1 MYPPLPGLAFD
12 FCVSACNPKEETVLK
27 DTTSSKYQ
35 VGQVWSYHTRPGEEK
50 SRLLILKV
58 EEAEN
63 KEARVLVH
71 VYVGDI
77 SVTMVPAIP
86 HMVFSEDAIDNSV
99 IELLGHTSSL
109 PAFRLHYDTWRK
121 NFVKSHIGVFDL
133 TVAEVIDV
141 IEITTKMGT
150 FHLP

>member
-1 MYPPLPGLAFD
+1 M
-12 FCVSACNPKEETVLK
+12 LK

-58 EEAEN
+58 EEIEN

-71 VYVGDI
+71 VYVGNV
-77 SVTMVPAIP
+77 SVRSMVPAVP

-109 PAFRLHYDTWRK
+109 PDFRLLYDTWRK
-121 NFVKSHIGVFDL
+121 NFDKSHIGVLDL
-133 TVAEVIDV
+133 TVAEAIDV
-141 IEITTKMGT
+141 IENIIKMGA